1 MKLECEILNCSL
13 LFFFE
18 VVPEATAVSACVY
31 LHSIIERSQ
40 ILLVLCAAVLLN

>member
-1 MKLECEILNCSL
+1 MKLECEILNCSF
-13 LFFFE
+13 FFFE